1 MDVLKLLRDLVEI
14 PSPSGKEDR
23 LIDYLMNLLNKI
35 GYDPILVEKE
45 GIKNIV
51 LNPSA
56 EIWVITHLDTVPI
69 KRGFSFDGVYAYG
82 TGVCDTKG
90 SITAILLTLKEV
102 EELKFGVALLSD
114 EEEGGR
120 GSKIFVESFEPKK
133 AIVMEP
139 TSLKIANVHYGSLEI
154 VAEFRG
160 VSAHGS
166 MPEYGKNA
174 IDLAVDA
181 ILRLRDSVKKPVKFF
196 VQEIAGGGDEY
207 AIPDRCSLRIDF
219 VFPPEVSLSELKGYL
234 FEILGDADIR
244 IVEEDEGFVS
254 NDVASLL
261 EEAVRRAGL
270 RVEYGEMP
278 SWTDAINLRKAGWDV
293 VVFGPGE
300 LCYCHTERERIAI
313 EEIVKARDVLVAL
326 NDLID

>member
-1 MDVLKLLRDLVEI
+1 MDVLELLRNLVEI
-14 PSPSGKEDR
+14 PSPSGKEDK
-23 LIDYLMNLLNKI
+23 LIDYLTNLLNEM
-35 GYDPILVEKE
+35 GYDPILTEKE

-56 EIWVITHLDTVPI
+56 EVWVITHLDTVPI
-69 KRGFSFDGVYAYG
+69 KRGFSFDGTYAYG

-90 SITAILLTLKEV
+90 SITAILLALDEI
-102 EELKFGVALLSD
+102 EELRFGVALLSD
-114 EEEGGR
+114 EEEGGK
-120 GSKIFVESFEPKK
+120 GSKVFVESFEPKK
-133 AIVMEP
+133 AVVMEP
-139 TSLKIANVHYGSLEI
+139 TSLKIAKIHYGSLEI
-154 VAEFRG
+154 LAEFRG
-160 VSAHGS
+160 ISAHGS
-166 MPEYGKNA
+166 MPEFGKNA

-181 ILRLRDSVKKPVKFF
+181 VLRLRESIKKPVKFF

-219 VFPPEVSLSELKGYL
+219 VFPPKISLSELKEFVFG
-234 FEILGDADIR
+234 ILGDADVR

-254 NDVASLL
+254 DDVASLL
-261 EEAVRRAGL
+261 EEAVRKAGL
-270 RVEYGEMP
+270 KAEYGEMP

-313 EEIVKARDVLVAL
+313 DEIAKAKNVLIAL
-326 NDLID
+326 NDLI